1 MLWDLTKDA
10 VQRSQSIKCIAKLN
24 EDHEILIRQ
33 IKVCLFTD
41 ESHNALKATS
51 WKENSQPLMKRRR
64 IPIFSCRKVLLISGK
79 EDEIARGEPACQP
92 IYQNPRLRLH
102 YSWLIWELNR
112 SNSQRRKKRE
122 YSFPQDSDPSVQ
134 NPY

>member
-51 WKENSQPLMKRRR
+51 
-64 IPIFSCRKVLLISGK
+64 
-79 EDEIARGEPACQP
+79 
-92 IYQNPRLRLH
+92 
-102 YSWLIWELNR
+102 
-112 SNSQRRKKRE
+112 
-122 YSFPQDSDPSVQ
+122 
-134 NPY
+134 